1 MERTKNT
8 TLWLLLC
15 IALVAGCADM
25 KASMREKECASDWFK
40 AGYREGEI
48 GAPLQTGLERHA
60 AHCPNF
66 DAAKYKEGYQKGS
79 ATRARP
85 PV

>member
-1 MERTKNT
+1 MKTN
-8 TLWLLLC
+8 LWLLLC
-15 IALVAGCADM
+15 IALASGCADL
-25 KASMREKECASDWFK
+25 KQAAREKECASDWYK

-48 GAPLQTGLERHA
+48 GAALQTQLERHA

-66 DAAKYKEGYQKGS
+66 DAAKFREGYQKGS